1 MTGYSY
7 SVGSLMFFGL
17 YRLVGHD
24 VFRRIVGEYYR
35 RHEAGGG
42 SSAGFVQVAK
52 DASPIDLTAFFDD
65 WLFSPRW
72 GTVVAGAKQ
81 PADLYERYRRKASD
95 LSARR

>member
-17 YRLVGHD
+17 DRLVGHD